1 VSELCGS
8 IVNSRHRRHR
18 GDPAHRRVR
27 SARTW
32 TARGEALDHFLLDRA
47 ARGPQPSPE
56 VGRAWQLLVNSIGA
70 TPIKA
75 IARHVGWSHKH
86 LITKFKQQIGVT
98 PHVAARSCL
107 SKVWRHLDDERSW
120 AQIAEFTGTTPGALV
135 TARDENGSE
144 VKVVQDGP
152 GASPAPWVHVKP
164 ALQRVGGRRRRSRL
178 VDRLIALEQPGH
190 GALPALCMRMLAG
203 PRRFRTRAAARLGV
217 RTNGTDEVPGR
228 LPG

>member
-1 VSELCGS
+1 MSAGADHGSERHLHPYRWTVRDARRQGATDPARCLQAPRASRVRALRIHRELETSSAPRRSGSPTGS
-8 IVNSRHRRHR
+8 I
-18 GDPAHRRVR
+18 G
-27 SARTW
+27 RTW

-135 TARDENGSE
+135 TA
-144 VKVVQDGP
+144 
-152 GASPAPWVHVKP
+152 
-164 ALQRVGGRRRRSRL
+164 
-178 VDRLIALEQPGH
+178 
-190 GALPALCMRMLAG
+190 
-203 PRRFRTRAAARLGV
+203 
-217 RTNGTDEVPGR
+217 
-228 LPG
+228 